1 MAIYHLSMQII
12 SRSKGQSAVAAAA
25 YRSGEK
31 LHDERTDEQKFY
43 ARNVQPETMILTPTN
58 APEWMKDR
66 NRLWNEVEKVEK
78 RKDSQL
84 ARELNI
90 ALPIELNQ
98 DQQKELIQSFAQ
110 REFVQKGMVA
120 DIAIHR
126 DDANNPHA
134 HIMLTMRNLD
144 ENGFGK
150 KNRDWNADFANAKE
164 NNRGYVKNSEGCL
177 SIREQWA
184 NYANKALEKAQSNE
198 RITHLSHESRGLEVL
213 PTIHLG
219 HVAHD
224 MEKKGKQSER
234 GQVNRERQE
243 YNQVVIDLQTYRRQK
258 EAHLQKMKEKEKQF
272 SFSTEVEKTQ
282 IQKAASLLNQ
292 QVVSLDDI
300 YKRHGELRKM
310 SDRHDPIERHFH
322 VQQQQ
327 FLNVSNYYDRV
338 NDLERE
344 IKQNEEKV
352 DELKGALNPFK
363 LKENTMLKRRY
374 LDKISDLESD
384 KVNYESNI
392 QGYKESLRFSN
403 EEEFYERYK
412 EFSHQKENRQH
423 QIKYEKEQIQV
434 ETKVLLQA
442 EEAIKMA
449 KIREVSSHYPD
460 LKTAGKYLSYDNA
473 LKLEKHIDMAKKTP
487 VTLEVIEKAIGN
499 QKEEL
504 YKLKKNVKIFETER
518 DYLDKMKNQVA
529 SLEKTEKELDQLRN
543 SPGETAK
550 RLVSKKARLYYE
562 ELQHEANHYKEN
574 LKEKGYKGPDDL
586 NKRQSEIRELE
597 KDVIPAIEKQIKTKE
612 QVIGTISGIF
622 DAIQQ
627 ATRSEEQALQKQ
639 QQQLRRFRSSSINKS
654 KDQGHDFSR

>member
-43 ARNVQPETMILTPTN
+43 ARDVQPETMILTPST
-58 APEWMKDR
+58 APEWMKNR

-90 ALPIELNQ
+90 ALPIELNH

-110 REFVQKGMVA
+110 NEFVQKGMVA

-126 DDANNPHA
+126 DDANNPHV
-134 HIMLTMRNLD
+134 HIMLTMRTLD

-184 NYANKALEKAQSNE
+184 NYANQALEQAQSKE
-198 RITHLSHESRGLEVL
+198 RITHLSHQNRGLEVL

-224 MEKKGKQSER
+224 MEKKGKQSHR
-234 GQVNRERQE
+234 GQTNRGREE

-258 EAHLQKMKEKEKQF
+258 EAHIRKMKEKEKQF
-272 SFSTEVEKTQ
+272 SFSTDTEKTH

-292 QVVSLDDI
+292 KVISLDDI
-300 YKRHGELRKM
+300 SKRQEELRKM
-310 SDRHDPIERHFH
+310 SNRHDPIERHFH

-338 NDLERE
+338 RALELE
-344 IKQNEEKV
+344 IKQHEEKV
-352 DELKGALNPFK
+352 DELKGSLNPFK
-363 LKENTMLKRRY
+363 LKENSMMKRRY
-374 LDKISDLESD
+374 LDKISDLESN
-384 KVNYESNI
+384 KANYASSIES
-392 QGYKESLRFSN
+392 YKESLRFSI
-403 EEEFYERYK
+403 EEEFYSRYK
-412 EFSHQKENRQH
+412 EFSQQKENRLH
-423 QIKYEKEQIQV
+423 QIKYEKKQIQV

-442 EEAIKMA
+442 EEAIKTA
-449 KIREVSSHYPD
+449 KIREISSHYPD
-460 LKTAGKYLSYDNA
+460 LKTAGKYLSYKNA

-487 VTLEVIEKAIGN
+487 VTLDIIEKAIEN
-499 QKEEL
+499 QKDDL
-504 YKLKKNVKIFETER
+504 YKLKKDLKIFQTEK
-518 DYLDKMKNQVA
+518 DHLDKMKNQVT
-529 SLEKTEKELDQLRN
+529 SLEKAEEELDTLSKN
-543 SPGETAK
+543 PGEAAK
-550 RLVSKKARLYYE
+550 RLVSKKACQQYE
-562 ELQHEANHYKEN
+562 ELQHEVNHYREN
-574 LKEKGYKGPDDL
+574 LKEKGYKGLDDL
-586 NKRQSEIRELE
+586 NKRQGEIRGLE
-597 KDVIPAIEKQIKTKE
+597 QKVIPTIEKQIKTKE
-612 QVIGTISGIF
+612 HIIETVSGIF
-622 DAIQQ
+622 DVIQQ
-627 ATRSEEQALQKQ
+627 AIRSQEQSQ
-639 QQQLRRFRSSSINKS
+639 QRHQLKLMRSTTINRAKN
-654 KDQGHDFSR
+654 QGPDLNR

>member
-43 ARNVQPETMILTPTN
+43 ARHVQPETMILTPSH
-58 APEWMKDR
+58 APEWMKNR

-90 ALPIELNQ
+90 ALPIELNHN
-98 DQQKELIQSFAQ
+98 QQKELIQSFVQ
-110 REFVQKGMVA
+110 NEFVAKGMVA

-134 HIMLTMRNLD
+134 HIMLTMRNVD
-144 ENGFGK
+144 QDGFGK

-184 NYANKALEKAQSNE
+184 NYANQALEQVQSKE
-198 RITHLSHESRGLEVL
+198 RITHLSHENSGLEVL

-224 MEKKGKQSER
+224 MEKKGKQSKR
-234 GQVNRERQE
+234 GEINRERQE
-243 YNQVVIDLQTYRRQK
+243 YNQAVIDLQAYRRQK
-258 EAHLQKMKEKEKQF
+258 EAHVKKMKEKEKQF
-272 SFSTEVEKTQ
+272 SFSTDIEKTY
-282 IQKAASLLNQ
+282 IQKAASILNQ
-292 QVVSLDDI
+292 KAISLDDI
-300 YKRHGELRKM
+300 SKRQEELRKI

-338 NDLERE
+338 RDLSRE

-352 DELKGALNPFK
+352 EELKGSLNPFK
-363 LKENTMLKRRY
+363 LKENNMMKRRH
-374 LDKISDLESD
+374 LDKISDLESN
-384 KVNYESNI
+384 KSSSESSI
-392 QGYKESLRFSN
+392 ETYKESLRFSN

-412 EFSHQKENRQH
+412 EFSEQKENRLY
-423 QIKYEKEQIQV
+423 QIKYEKQQIQV

-442 EEAIKMA
+442 EEAIKTA

-460 LKTAGKYLSYDNA
+460 LKTAGKYLSYENA

-487 VTLEVIEKAIGN
+487 VTLEVIEKAIKN
-499 QKEEL
+499 QQDDL
-504 YKLKKNVKIFETER
+504 YELKKDLKIFQTEKDHLNNIQR
-518 DYLDKMKNQVA
+518 QVT
-529 SLEKTEKELDQLRN
+529 SLEKAEKELDTLSN
-543 SPGETAK
+543 SPSETAK
-550 RLVSKKARLYYE
+550 RLVSKKARQHYE
-562 ELQHEANHYKEN
+562 ELQHEANHYRDN
-574 LKEKGYKGPDDL
+574 LKEKGYKGPEDL
-586 NKRQSEIRELE
+586 NKRQAEIRGLEENVIPTIE
-597 KDVIPAIEKQIKTKE
+597 KDIKVKE
-612 QVIGTISGIF
+612 HVTEIVSGIF

-627 ATRSEEQALQKQ
+627 ATRSEEQGQ
-639 QQQLRRFRSSSINKS
+639 QRHQLRKMRSSNINRS
-654 KDQGHDFSR
+654 KNQGPEIER

>member
-90 ALPIELNQ
+90 ALPIELNHK
-98 DQQKELIQSFAQ
+98 QQKELIQSFAQ
-110 REFVQKGMVA
+110 HEFVQKGMVA

-144 ENGFGK
+144 QDGFDK

-177 SIREQWA
+177 SIRAQWA
-184 NYANKALEKAQSNE
+184 HYANQALEKAQSSE

-234 GQVNRERQE
+234 GHVNRERQE
-243 YNQVVIDLQTYRRQK
+243 YNQVVVDLQAYRRQK
-258 EAHLQKMKEKEKQF
+258 EAHLQKMQEKEKQF
-272 SFSTEVEKTQ
+272 SFSTDIEKTH

-300 YKRHGELRKM
+300 YKRHDELRKM
-310 SDRHDPIERHFH
+310 SDRHDPIERYFH

-338 NDLERE
+338 RALERE

-352 DELKGALNPFK
+352 DELKGSLNPFK
-363 LKENTMLKRRY
+363 LKENNMMKRRY
-374 LDKISDLESD
+374 LDKISDLESN
-384 KVNYESNI
+384 KANYESSI
-392 QGYKESLRFSN
+392 EKYKESLRFSN
-403 EEEFYERYK
+403 EEEFYERYRD
-412 EFSHQKENRQH
+412 FSQQKEDRMH
-423 QIKYEKEQIQV
+423 QIKYEKKQIQV
-434 ETKVLLQA
+434 ETNVLLQA

-460 LKTAGKYLSYDNA
+460 LKTAGQYLSYDNA

-487 VTLEVIEKAIGN
+487 VTLEFIEKAIGN

-504 YKLKKNVKIFETER
+504 YKLKKNVRIFETEK
-518 DYLDKMKNQVA
+518 DYLDKMESQVTN
-529 SLEKTEKELDQLRN
+529 LEKAEKELEKLSN
-543 SPGETAK
+543 NPGETTK
-550 RLVSKKARLYYE
+550 RLVSKKARRQYE
-562 ELQHEANHYKEN
+562 ELQHEVKHYKDN

-622 DAIQQ
+622 EAIQQ
-627 ATRSEEQALQKQ
+627 ATHSQKQ
-639 QQQLRRFRSSSINKS
+639 AQQRLERIRGTSINKS
-654 KDQGHDFSR
+654 KDQGPDIGH

>member
-43 ARNVQPETMILTPTN
+43 ARHVQPETMILTPSD

-66 NRLWNEVEKVEK
+66 NRLWNEIEKVEK

-90 ALPIELNQ
+90 ALPIEL
-98 DQQKELIQSFAQ
+98 DREQQKELIQSFAQ
-110 REFVQKGMVA
+110 HEFVQKGMVA

-144 ENGFGK
+144 QDGFGK

-184 NYANKALEKAQSNE
+184 NYANQALEQAQSKE
-198 RITHLSHESRGLEVL
+198 RITHLSHEKRGLEVL

-243 YNQVVIDLQTYRRQK
+243 YNQVVIDLQAYRRQK

-272 SFSTEVEKTQ
+272 SFSTDVEKTQ

-292 QVVSLDDI
+292 EVVSLEGV
-300 YKRHGELRKM
+300 YNRHEELRKM
-310 SDRHDPIERHFH
+310 SNRHDPIELHFR
-322 VQQQQ
+322 VQQQE
-327 FLNVSNYYDRV
+327 FLNVSNSYDRV
-338 NDLERE
+338 KDLERE

-352 DELKGALNPFK
+352 DELKGSLNPFK
-363 LKENTMLKRRY
+363 MKENNMMKRRY
-374 LDKISDLESD
+374 LDKISDLEGN
-384 KVNYESNI
+384 KANYESSI
-392 QGYKESLRFSN
+392 KEYKKSLRFSN
-403 EEEFYERYK
+403 EEEFYERYRD
-412 EFSHQKENRQH
+412 FSQQKEDRLH
-423 QIKYEKEQIQV
+423 QIKYEKKQIQV
-434 ETKVLLQA
+434 ETKILLQA
-442 EEAIKMA
+442 EEAIKTA

-460 LKTAGKYLSYDNA
+460 LKIAGKYLSYENA

-487 VTLEVIEKAIGN
+487 VTLEVIEKAIKN
-499 QKEEL
+499 QQDDL
-504 YKLKKNVKIFETER
+504 YKLKKDLKIFQTEK
-518 DYLDKMKNQVA
+518 DHLDNIKSQVT
-529 SLEKTEKELDQLRN
+529 SLEKAEKELDTLNN
-543 SPGETAK
+543 SPGEAAK
-550 RLVSKKARLYYE
+550 RLVSKKARQHYE
-562 ELQHEANHYKEN
+562 ELQHEAKHYKEN
-574 LKEKGYKGPDDL
+574 LKEKGYKGLDDL
-586 NKRQSEIRELE
+586 NKRQSEIRGLE
-597 KDVIPAIEKQIKTKE
+597 QEVIPTIEKQIKTKE
-612 QVIGTISGIF
+612 HIIETVSGIF
-622 DAIQQ
+622 NAIQQ
-627 ATRSEEQALQKQ
+627 ATRSEEQAQ
-639 QQQLRRFRSSSINKS
+639 QSKHLRRFRSSSINRNKN
-654 KDQGHDFSR
+654 QGPDLSL

>member
-43 ARNVQPETMILTPTN
+43 ARDVQPETMILTPSHS
-58 APEWMKDR
+58 PEWMKDR
-66 NRLWNEVEKVEK
+66 NCLWNEVEKVEK

-84 ARELNI
+84 ARELNV
-90 ALPIELNQ
+90 ALPIELNH
-98 DQQKELIQSFAQ
+98 DQQKELIQSFVQ
-110 REFVQKGMVA
+110 NEFVEKGMVA

-134 HIMLTMRNLD
+134 HIMLTMRNVD
-144 ENGFGK
+144 QDGFGK

-184 NYANKALEKAQSNE
+184 NYANQALEQVQSKE
-198 RITHLSHESRGLEVL
+198 RITHLSHENRGLEVL

-224 MEKKGKQSER
+224 MEKKGKQSKR
-234 GQVNRERQE
+234 GEINRERQE
-243 YNQVVIDLQTYRRQK
+243 YNQAVIDLQAYRRQK
-258 EAHLQKMKEKEKQF
+258 EAHVKKMKEKEKQF
-272 SFSTEVEKTQ
+272 SFSTDIEKTY
-282 IQKAASLLNQ
+282 IQKAASILNQ
-292 QVVSLDDI
+292 KAISLDDI
-300 YKRHGELRKM
+300 SKRQEELRKI

-338 NDLERE
+338 RDLSRE

-352 DELKGALNPFK
+352 EELKGSLNPFK
-363 LKENTMLKRRY
+363 LKENNMMKRRH
-374 LDKISDLESD
+374 LDKISDLESN
-384 KVNYESNI
+384 KSSSESSI
-392 QGYKESLRFSN
+392 ETYKESLRFSN

-412 EFSHQKENRQH
+412 EFSEQKENRLY
-423 QIKYEKEQIQV
+423 QIKYEKQQIQV

-442 EEAIKMA
+442 EEAIKTA

-460 LKTAGKYLSYDNA
+460 LKTAGKYLSYENA

-487 VTLEVIEKAIGN
+487 VTLEVIEKAIKN
-499 QKEEL
+499 QQDDL
-504 YKLKKNVKIFETER
+504 YELKKDLKIFQTEKDHLNNIQR
-518 DYLDKMKNQVA
+518 QVT
-529 SLEKTEKELDQLRN
+529 SLEKAEKELDTLSN
-543 SPGETAK
+543 SPSEAAK
-550 RLVSKKARLYYE
+550 RLVSKKARQHYE
-562 ELQHEANHYKEN
+562 ELQHEANHYRDN
-574 LKEKGYKGPDDL
+574 LKEKGYKGPEDL
-586 NKRQSEIRELE
+586 NKRQAEIRGLEENVIPTIE
-597 KDVIPAIEKQIKTKE
+597 KDIKVKE
-612 QVIGTISGIF
+612 HVTEIVSGIF

-627 ATRSEEQALQKQ
+627 ATRSEEQGQ
-639 QQQLRRFRSSSINKS
+639 QRHQLRKMRSSNINRS
-654 KDQGHDFSR
+654 KNQGPEIER

>member
-31 LHDERTDEQKFY
+31 IHDERTDEQKFY
-43 ARNVQPETMILTPTN
+43 ARNVQPETMILTPSH

-90 ALPIELNQ
+90 ALPIELNH

-110 REFVQKGMVA
+110 NEFVEKGMVA

-144 ENGFGK
+144 QNGFGK

-184 NYANKALEKAQSNE
+184 NYANQALEQVQSKE
-198 RITHLSHESRGLEVL
+198 RITHLSHENRGLEVL

-224 MEKKGKQSER
+224 MEKKGKQSKR
-234 GQVNRERQE
+234 GEINRERQE
-243 YNQVVIDLQTYRRQK
+243 YNQAVIDLQAYRRQK
-258 EAHLQKMKEKEKQF
+258 EAHVKKMKEKEKQF
-272 SFSTEVEKTQ
+272 SFSTDIEKTY
-282 IQKAASLLNQ
+282 IQKAASILNQ
-292 QVVSLDDI
+292 KAISLDDI
-300 YKRHGELRKM
+300 SKRQEELRKM

-338 NDLERE
+338 RDLSRE

-352 DELKGALNPFK
+352 EELKGSLNPFK
-363 LKENTMLKRRY
+363 LKENNMMKRRH
-374 LDKISDLESD
+374 LDKISDLESN
-384 KVNYESNI
+384 KSSSESSI
-392 QGYKESLRFSN
+392 ETYKESLRFSN

-412 EFSHQKENRQH
+412 EFSEQKENRLY
-423 QIKYEKEQIQV
+423 QIKYEKQQIQV

-442 EEAIKMA
+442 EEAIKTA

-460 LKTAGKYLSYDNA
+460 LKTAGKYLSYENA

-487 VTLEVIEKAIGN
+487 VTLEVIEKAIKN
-499 QKEEL
+499 QQDDL
-504 YKLKKNVKIFETER
+504 YELKKDLKIFQTEKDHLNNIQR
-518 DYLDKMKNQVA
+518 QVT
-529 SLEKTEKELDQLRN
+529 SLEKAEKELDTLSN
-543 SPGETAK
+543 SPSETAK
-550 RLVSKKARLYYE
+550 RLVSKKARQHYE
-562 ELQHEANHYKEN
+562 ELQHEANHYRDN
-574 LKEKGYKGPDDL
+574 LKEKGYKGPEDL
-586 NKRQSEIRELE
+586 NKRQAEIRGLEENVIPTIE
-597 KDVIPAIEKQIKTKE
+597 KDIKVKE
-612 QVIGTISGIF
+612 HVTEIVSGIF

-627 ATRSEEQALQKQ
+627 ATRSEEQGQ
-639 QQQLRRFRSSSINKS
+639 QRHQLRKMRSSNINRS
-654 KDQGHDFSR
+654 KNQGPEIER

>member
-66 NRLWNEVEKVEK
+66 NRLWNEVEKVEN

-110 REFVQKGMVA
+110 NEFVQKGMVA

-126 DDANNPHA
+126 DDTNNPHA
-134 HIMLTMRNLD
+134 HIMLTMRNLYQD
-144 ENGFGK
+144 GFGK

-164 NNRGYVKNSEGCL
+164 NTRGYVKNSEGCL

-184 NYANKALEKAQSNE
+184 NYANQALEQAQSKE
-198 RITHLSHESRGLEVL
+198 RITHLSHENRGLEVL

-234 GQVNRERQE
+234 GQINRERQE
-243 YNQVVIDLQTYRRQK
+243 YNQAVIDLQAYRRQK
-258 EAHLQKMKEKEKQF
+258 EAHVKRMKEKEKQF
-272 SFSTEVEKTQ
+272 SFSTDIEKTY

-292 QVVSLDDI
+292 KVISIDNIL
-300 YKRHGELRKM
+300 KRQEELRKM

-327 FLNVSNYYDRV
+327 FLNVSNHYDRIR
-338 NDLERE
+338 DLNYE
-344 IKQNEEKV
+344 IQQNEEKV
-352 DELKGALNPFK
+352 EELKKSLNPFK
-363 LKENTMLKRRY
+363 LKENNMMKRRH
-374 LDKISDLESD
+374 LDKISDLESN
-384 KVNYESNI
+384 KQTYVNGIER
-392 QGYKESLRFSN
+392 YKESLRFSN
-403 EEEFYERYK
+403 EEEFCERHT
-412 EFSHQKENRQH
+412 EFSQQKENRLH
-423 QIKYEKEQIQV
+423 QIKYEKQQIQV

-442 EEAIKMA
+442 EEAIKTA

-460 LKTAGKYLSYDNA
+460 LKTAGKYLSYENA

-487 VTLEVIEKAIGN
+487 VTLEVIEKAIKN
-499 QKEEL
+499 QEDDL
-504 YKLKKNVKIFETER
+504 YKLRKDLKIFQTEK
-518 DYLDKMKNQVA
+518 DHLDKMRNQVT
-529 SLEKTEKELDQLRN
+529 SLEKTEKELDKLNN
-543 SPGETAK
+543 SPGEAAK
-550 RLVSKKARLYYE
+550 RLVSKKARQHYE
-562 ELQHEANHYKEN
+562 ELQHKANHYRDN
-574 LKEKGYKGPDDL
+574 LKEKGYKGPEDL
-586 NKRQSEIRELE
+586 NKRQAEIRGLEENVIPTIE
-597 KDVIPAIEKQIKTKE
+597 KDIKVKE
-612 QVIGTISGIF
+612 HVTEIVSGIF

-627 ATRSEEQALQKQ
+627 ATRSEEQAQQKH
-639 QQQLRRFRSSSINKS
+639 QLRRMRSSNINRS
-654 KDQGHDFSR
+654 KNQGPEIER

>member
-43 ARNVQPETMILTPTN
+43 TRDVQPETMILTPSHS
-58 APEWMKDR
+58 PEWIKDR

-90 ALPIELNQ
+90 ALPIELNH
-98 DQQKELIQSFAQ
+98 DQQKELIQSFVEN
-110 REFVQKGMVA
+110 EFVQKGMVA

-126 DDANNPHA
+126 DDTNNPHA
-134 HIMLTMRNLD
+134 HIMLTMRNLNQD
-144 ENGFGK
+144 GFGK

-184 NYANKALEKAQSNE
+184 NYANQALEKAQSKK
-198 RITHLSHESRGLEVL
+198 RITHLSHENRGLEVL

-243 YNQVVIDLQTYRRQK
+243 YNQVVVDLQTYRRQK
-258 EAHLQKMKEKEKQF
+258 EAHLQKMQEKEKQF
-272 SFSTEVEKTQ
+272 SFSTDIEKTH

-300 YKRHGELRKM
+300 YKRHDELRKM

-338 NDLERE
+338 RALERE

-352 DELKGALNPFK
+352 DELKGSLNPFK
-363 LKENTMLKRRY
+363 LKENNMMKRRY
-374 LDKISDLESD
+374 LDKISDLESN
-384 KVNYESNI
+384 KANYESSI
-392 QGYKESLRFSN
+392 EKYKESLRFSN
-403 EEEFYERYK
+403 EEEFYERYRD
-412 EFSHQKENRQH
+412 FSQQKEDRQH
-423 QIKYEKEQIQV
+423 QIKYEKKQIQV

-460 LKTAGKYLSYDNA
+460 LKTAGQHLSYDNA

-499 QKEEL
+499 PKDEL
-504 YKLKKNVKIFETER
+504 YKLKKNVKIFETEK
-518 DYLDKMKNQVA
+518 DYLDKMQSQVT
-529 SLEKTEKELDQLRN
+529 SLERTEKELEKLSN

-550 RLVSKKARLYYE
+550 RLVSNKARQHYE
-562 ELQHEANHYKEN
+562 ELKHEANHYKAN

-627 ATRSEEQALQKQ
+627 ATRSEEQAQ
-639 QQQLRRFRSSSINKS
+639 QRHELKRMRSTNINRF
-654 KDQGHDFSR
+654 KDKGSEFER

>member
-43 ARNVQPETMILTPTN
+43 ARHVQPETMILTPSN
-58 APEWMKDR
+58 APECMKDR

-90 ALPIELNQ
+90 ALPIELSH
-98 DQQKELIQSFAQ
+98 DQQKELIQSFVQ
-110 REFVQKGMVA
+110 NEFVQKGMVA

-144 ENGFGK
+144 QDGFGK

-184 NYANKALEKAQSNE
+184 NYANQALEEAQSKE
-198 RITHLSHESRGLEVL
+198 RITHLSHENRGLEVL

-224 MEKKGKQSER
+224 MEKKGKQSDR
-234 GQVNRERQE
+234 GQINRERQD
-243 YNQVVIDLQTYRRQK
+243 YNQVVIDLQTYRRQR
-258 EAHLQKMKEKEKQF
+258 EAHLQKMQEKEKQF
-272 SFSTEVEKTQ
+272 SFSTDIEKTQ

-292 QVVSLDDI
+292 KVVSLDDI
-300 YKRHGELRKM
+300 SKRHDKLRKM
-310 SDRHDPIERHFH
+310 SNRHDPIERHFH

-338 NDLERE
+338 RDLNRE

-352 DELKGALNPFK
+352 DELKGSLNPFK
-363 LKENTMLKRRY
+363 LKENNMMKRRY
-374 LDKISDLESD
+374 LDKISDLESN
-384 KVNYESNI
+384 KSSYEKSI
-392 QGYKESLRFSN
+392 QTYKESLRFSS

-412 EFSHQKENRQH
+412 EFSQQKENRLH
-423 QIKYEKEQIQV
+423 QIKYEKQQIQV

-449 KIREVSSHYPD
+449 KIREISSHYPD
-460 LKTAGKYLSYDNA
+460 LKTAGKYLSYENA
-473 LKLEKHIDMAKKTP
+473 LKLEKHVDMAKKTP
-487 VTLEVIEKAIGN
+487 VTLDFIRKAIKN
-499 QKEEL
+499 QEDDL
-504 YKLKKNVKIFETER
+504 YKLKKDLKIFQTEK
-518 DYLDKMKNQVA
+518 DHLNKIKSQVT
-529 SLEKTEKELDQLRN
+529 SLEKTEKELDKLSN
-543 SPGETAK
+543 IPGEAAK
-550 RLVSKKARLYYE
+550 RLVSKKARQHYE
-562 ELQHEANHYKEN
+562 ELQHETNHYREN
-574 LKEKGYKGPDDL
+574 LKEKGYKGPGDL
-586 NKRQSEIRELE
+586 NKRQGEIRELE
-597 KDVIPAIEKQIKTKE
+597 QQVIPTIEKDIKVKE
-612 QVIGTISGIF
+612 HVIETVSGIF

-627 ATRSEEQALQKQ
+627 ATHNEEQAQ
-639 QQQLRRFRSSSINKS
+639 QRHQLRTIRNTNINRSKN
-654 KDQGHDFSR
+654 QGPDLTH

>member
-12 SRSKGQSAVAAAA
+12 SRSKGQSAVAASA

-43 ARNVQPETMILTPTN
+43 ARHVQPETMILTPTN

-90 ALPIELNQ
+90 ALPIELNH
-98 DQQKELIQSFAQ
+98 DQQKELIQSFVQ
-110 REFVQKGMVA
+110 NEFVEKGMVA

-134 HIMLTMRNLD
+134 HIMLTMRNID
-144 ENGFGK
+144 QDSFGK

-184 NYANKALEKAQSNE
+184 NYANQALEQAQSNE
-198 RITHLSHESRGLEVL
+198 RITHLSHESRGLETL
-213 PTIHLG
+213 PMVHLG

-224 MEKKGKQSER
+224 MEKKGKQSDR
-234 GQVNRERQE
+234 GQINRERQD
-243 YNQVVIDLQTYRRQK
+243 YNQAVVDLQVYRRQK
-258 EAHLQKMKEKEKQF
+258 EAHVQKMKEKEKQF
-272 SFSTEVEKTQ
+272 SFSTDVEKTY

-292 QVVSLDDI
+292 KFISLDDI
-300 YKRHGELRKM
+300 SKRQEELRKM
-310 SDRHDPIERHFH
+310 ADRHDPIERHFH

-327 FLNVSNYYDRV
+327 FLNVNNYYARV
-338 NDLERE
+338 KDLERE

-352 DELKGALNPFK
+352 DELKKSLNPFK
-363 LKENTMLKRRY
+363 LKENNMMKRRH
-374 LDKISDLESD
+374 LDKISDLESN
-384 KVNYESNI
+384 KTSYENSI
-392 QGYKESLRFSN
+392 ESYKESLRFSN
-403 EEEFYERYK
+403 EEKFYERYT
-412 EFSHQKENRQH
+412 EFSQQKENRLH
-423 QIKYEKEQIQV
+423 QIKYEKKQIKV

-449 KIREVSSHYPD
+449 KIREISSHYPD
-460 LKTAGKYLSYDNA
+460 LKTAGKYLSYENA
-473 LKLEKHIDMAKKTP
+473 LKLEKHVDMAKKTP
-487 VTLEVIEKAIGN
+487 VTLDVIEKAIKN
-499 QKEEL
+499 QEDDL
-504 YKLKKNVKIFETER
+504 YKLKKNLKIFQTEK
-518 DYLDKMKNQVA
+518 DHLDKMKSQVT
-529 SLEKTEKELDQLRN
+529 SLEKTKKELDKLSN
-543 SPGETAK
+543 NPGEAAK
-550 RLVSKKARLYYE
+550 RLVSKKARQHYE
-562 ELQHEANHYKEN
+562 ELQHETNHYREN

-586 NKRQSEIRELE
+586 NKRQSEIRGLEQNIIPTIE
-597 KDVIPAIEKQIKTKE
+597 KDIKVKEHVIET
-612 QVIGTISGIF
+612 VSGIF

-627 ATRSEEQALQKQ
+627 ATRSEEQAQ
-639 QQQLRRFRSSSINKS
+639 QRHQLRRMRSTTINRS
-654 KDQGHDFSR
+654 KNQGPDLSR

>member
-66 NRLWNEVEKVEK
+66 NRLWNEVEKLEK

-110 REFVQKGMVA
+110 NEFVQKGMVA

-126 DDANNPHA
+126 DDTNNPHA
-134 HIMLTMRNLD
+134 HIMLTMRNID
-144 ENGFGK
+144 QDGFGK

-164 NNRGYVKNSEGCL
+164 NKRGYVKNSEGCL

-184 NYANKALEKAQSNE
+184 KYANQALEQAQSKE
-198 RITHLSHESRGLEVL
+198 RVTHLSHEKRGLEVL

-224 MEKKGKQSER
+224 MEKKGKQSKR
-234 GQVNRERQE
+234 GEINRERQE
-243 YNQVVIDLQTYRRQK
+243 YNQAVIDLQAYRRQK
-258 EAHLQKMKEKEKQF
+258 EAHVKKMKEKEKQF
-272 SFSTEVEKTQ
+272 SFSTDIEKTY
-282 IQKAASLLNQ
+282 IQKAASILNQ
-292 QVVSLDDI
+292 KVISLDDI
-300 YKRHGELRKM
+300 SKRQEELRKM

-327 FLNVSNYYDRV
+327 FLNVSNHYDRIR
-338 NDLERE
+338 DLNYE
-344 IKQNEEKV
+344 IQQNEEKV
-352 DELKGALNPFK
+352 EELKKSLNPFK
-363 LKENTMLKRRY
+363 LKENNMMKRRH
-374 LDKISDLESD
+374 LDKISDLESN
-384 KVNYESNI
+384 KQTYVNGIER
-392 QGYKESLRFSN
+392 YKESLRFSN
-403 EEEFYERYK
+403 EEEFCERHT
-412 EFSHQKENRQH
+412 EFSQQKENRLH
-423 QIKYEKEQIQV
+423 QIKYEKQQIQV

-442 EEAIKMA
+442 EEAIKTA

-460 LKTAGKYLSYDNA
+460 LKTAGKYLSYENA

-487 VTLEVIEKAIGN
+487 VTLEVIEKAIKN
-499 QKEEL
+499 QEDDL
-504 YKLKKNVKIFETER
+504 YKLRKDLKIFQTEK
-518 DYLDKMKNQVA
+518 DHLDKMRNQVT
-529 SLEKTEKELDQLRN
+529 SLEKTEKELDKLNN
-543 SPGETAK
+543 SPGEAAK
-550 RLVSKKARLYYE
+550 RLVSKKARQHYE
-562 ELQHEANHYKEN
+562 ELQHKANHYRDN
-574 LKEKGYKGPDDL
+574 LKEKGYKGPEDL
-586 NKRQSEIRELE
+586 NKRQAEIRGLEENIIPTIE
-597 KDVIPAIEKQIKTKE
+597 KDIKVKE
-612 QVIGTISGIF
+612 HVTEIVSGIF

-627 ATRSEEQALQKQ
+627 ATRSEEQAQQKH
-639 QQQLRRFRSSSINKS
+639 QLRRMRSSNINRS
-654 KDQGHDFSR
+654 KNQGPEIER